1 MWSRAL
7 PNATLKRAESS
18 DRSDGL
24 DELMA
29 MAAAAWERT
38 SPQLRSAL
46 LVGFFA
52 LLASQIRMKVE
63 SKSSQFL
70 PAASSRYLLQLE

>member
-29 MAAAAWERT
+29 MAAATKPPATSMKTLSFTPAIRLNAWGGNAGGGAEGGSGSDAFT
-38 SPQLRSAL
+38 
-46 LVGFFA
+46 
-52 LLASQIRMKVE
+52 
-63 SKSSQFL
+63 
-70 PAASSRYLLQLE
+70 